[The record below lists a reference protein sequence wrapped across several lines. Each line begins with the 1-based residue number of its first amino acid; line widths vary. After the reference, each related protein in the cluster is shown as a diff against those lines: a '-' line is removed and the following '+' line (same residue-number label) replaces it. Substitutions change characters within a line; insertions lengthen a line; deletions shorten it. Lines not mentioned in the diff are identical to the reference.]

1 MSFAVN
7 TDLVSERADRLADL
21 LKPEYA
27 GQVALA
33 GDPRASNQA
42 ILGVLAAGHGARR
55 RAGRRRG
62 EAGLEFF
69 KPS

>member
-1 MSFAVN
+1 MN
-7 TDLVSERADRLADL
+7 KDLVPNAPTDWADL

-42 ILGVLAAGHGARR
+42 ILASCAAGLAKGA
-55 RAGRRRG
+55 AAG
-62 EAGLEFF
+62 EAAGA
-69 KPS
+69 KPVSSSSRS

>member
-1 MSFAVN
+1 MSFFVN
-7 TDLVSERADRLADL
+7 KDLVSNSPKDWSDL

-42 ILGVLAAGHGARR
+42 ILGVLAAGLSRAPRTARKL
-55 RAGRRRG
+55 A
-62 EAGLEFF
+62 
-69 KPS
+69 KPA

>member
-1 MSFAVN
+1 MSFLVN
-7 TDLVSERADRLADL
+7 KDLVKTSPKDWSDL

-42 ILGVLAAGHGARR
+42 FSVFSRPAWPAAQKLARTPA
-55 RAGRRRG
+55 
-62 EAGLEFF
+62 
-69 KPS
+69 KPV